1 MGSYLKQAGFEYI
14 VDTEYLGTLTA
25 NKATYIDNK
34 AIYVGNAGTNGDLV
48 YIPVGKKPYL
58 ANMRSIRALAA
69 NTFTGIGASY
79 LIGDFSGTRALDYL
93 QQIVDTQDSGDLT
106 APTGDFEE
114 GVYLVDM
121 NITAD
126 GAPATVRGTYSF
138 EIKVDATG
146 TITSMII
153 QEPAF
158 GLSANDD
165 VILPANKIGTTHGA
179 VTFNLQGSTEV
190 PSNKVPLTYGTDC
203 ESITV
208 YK

>member
-25 NKATYIDNK
+25 NKATYIDNR
-34 AIYVGNAGTNGDLV
+34 AVYVGSAGTNGDLV

-79 LIGDFSGTRALDYL
+79 LIGAFSGTRALDYL
-93 QQIVDTQDSGDLT
+93 QEIADTQSAGDLT
-106 APTGDFEE
+106 GTNGDFEE

-121 NITAD
+121 NITDD
-126 GAPATVRGTYSF
+126 GVPGTVRGTYSF

-146 TITSMII
+146 TITSIII

-158 GLSANDD
+158 GLESADD
-165 VILPANKIGTTHGA
+165 VILPANTIGTTHDA
-179 VTFNLQGSTEV
+179 VTFNLAGSSEV
-190 PSNKVPLTYGTDC
+190 PSGSVPLSYGTDC
-203 ESITV
+203 ESIAV